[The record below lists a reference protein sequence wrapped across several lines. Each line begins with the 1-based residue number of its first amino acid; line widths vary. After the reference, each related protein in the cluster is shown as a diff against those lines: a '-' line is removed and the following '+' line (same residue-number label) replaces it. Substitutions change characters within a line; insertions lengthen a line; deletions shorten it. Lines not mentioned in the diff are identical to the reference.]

1 MRLPY
6 IVGPP
11 VKLPTDFFGRAAQ
24 TRQFFDTLAGPQV
37 QCVSVLGLRRAGKT
51 SFLQHV
57 AHPEVMAGFLS
68 DAERYAMIYVDVSA
82 CRTPGDFYGR
92 VARRLTG
99 LLSPRAAA
107 HDAPAAADVYTVE
120 SLLYDL
126 ADRRVVLLL
135 DEFDQLRGAEF
146 GGDFMTELRA
156 LAGVWEYQL
165 GYVTASYWDLFRL
178 GNFVGLP
185 VTSPFYNIF
194 HPTPIYLSGLSPAE
208 LDDLVRVPARR
219 VGIAADEEDVAGVRA
234 IAGSLPFF
242 VQATAA
248 VWLADKLAGQATDRR
263 AVVARLVPEMG
274 PYFEQWWRNF
284 SDVERDALLA
294 VAHEKPVERLP
305 YSEAETAAALRRLQ
319 HYGIVMATGG
329 RPWVDGALLRQ
340 WLLENRG

>member
-1 MRLPY
+1 MRMPY

-57 AHPEVMAGFLS
+57 AHPEVMAGYLS
-68 DAERYAMIYVDVSA
+68 DAARTAMIYVDVSA
-82 CRTPGDFYGR
+82 CRAPGEFYGR
-92 VARRLTG
+92 VARRLRG
-99 LLSPRAAA
+99 LLSPRAAGP
-107 HDAPAAADVYTVE
+107 DASAEADVYTVE
-120 SLLYDL
+120 SLLYEL

-135 DEFDQLRGAEF
+135 DEFDQLRTAGF
-146 GGDFMTELRA
+146 GGEFLTELRA
-156 LAGVWEYQL
+156 LAGVWEFEL

-208 LDDLVRVPARR
+208 LDELVRVPARR

-284 SDVERDALLA
+284 SDVERDTLRAIA
-294 VAHEKPVERLP
+294 QEKPPARLP
-305 YSEAETAAALRRLQ
+305 YGEAEIAAAVRRLNQ
-319 HYGIVMATGG
+319 YGIVAITGEQ
-329 RPWVDGALLRQ
+329 PWVDGLLLKQ
-340 WLLENRG
+340 WLCENRG